1 MDRVTRLAHFVA
13 SDPQNLPL
21 ACDFVDA
28 VIAEG
33 RWDDSRSL
41 VDSLRETHGAQ
52 QEFLRRVARFDL
64 LTGRLELARAANC
77 ELLARDPA
85 DPVARHDLAFLELSV
100 GNPQAAEQL
109 LADGQGAM
117 RGTPELA
124 VLWARVAYL
133 QRQPAE
139 ALTRLRLVND
149 GAERPSALALEALI
163 RWDEGENAAA
173 LALAQRALQR
183 SPRET
188 DALLVAASAALVER
202 DGRQA
207 LAFISP
213 LVASQPQHGRA
224 LSVFGQALLLVGDM
238 GGAREA
244 LARAVQFMPD
254 HIGTWHV
261 LAWIHLLAG
270 EVAEAHAAYEAAY
283 AIDRNFGETHGGL
296 GLVHVLRG
304 ENEEAQ
310 AAIRR
315 AQRLDP
321 NSATA
326 MFARYLLEAGTSGTS
341 STGLIAAM
349 RGLPEL
355 AGMDP
360 EAVLLSLRTLM
371 TQGGRS

>member
-28 VIAEG
+28 VIADG
-33 RWDDSRSL
+33 RWDEPL
-41 VDSLRETHGAQ
+41 PVLEALRAAHGGQ
-52 QEFLRRVARFDL
+52 LDFLRRIARLDL
-64 LTGRLELARAANC
+64 LSGHHDLARASYRA
-77 ELLARDPA
+77 LLALDPA
-85 DPVARHDLAFLELSV
+85 DAVARHDLAFLELSA
-100 GNPQAAEQL
+100 GDAQAAEQL
-109 LADGQGAM
+109 LSEGQGAFS
-117 RGTPELA
+117 GTPELA

-133 QRQPAE
+133 QRKPAE
-139 ALTRLRLVND
+139 ALTRLRLMDD
-149 GAERPSALALEALI
+149 GAERPSALALESLM

-173 LALAQRALQR
+173 IELAQRALQLN
-183 SPRET
+183 PRET
-188 DALLVAASAALVER
+188 DAVLVAASAALVER

-213 LVASQPQHGRA
+213 LLASQPRHGRA

-238 GGAREA
+238 AGAREA
-244 LARAVQFMPD
+244 LTRAVQFMPD

-261 LAWIHLLAG
+261 LAWVHLLAG
-270 EVAEAHAAYEAAY
+270 EVGEAHAAYEAAY

-326 MFARYLLEAGTSGTS
+326 MFARYLLDAGASGAS
-341 STGLIAAM
+341 SAGLIAAM

-355 AGMDP
+355 AGMEP
-360 EAVLLSLRTLM
+360 GAVLQGLRTLM

>member
-1 MDRVTRLAHFVA
+1 MDRVARLAHFVA

-28 VIAEG
+28 VIAEK
-33 RWDDSRSL
+33 RWDEPFAAL
-41 VDSLRETHGAQ
+41 EGLRATHGNQAD
-52 QEFLRRVARFDL
+52 FLRRIARLDL
-64 LTGRLELARAANC
+64 LTGRVDLARASYRA
-77 ELLARDPA
+77 LLAHDPA
-85 DPVARHDLAFLELSV
+85 DAVARHDLAFLELSA
-100 GNPQAAEQL
+100 GNAQAAERL
-109 LADGQGAM
+109 LADGQGTM
-117 RGTPELA
+117 RGTPELS

-133 QRQPAE
+133 QRQPVE
-139 ALTRLRLVND
+139 ALARLRLVSE
-149 GAERPSALALEALI
+149 GAQLPSAQALEALI
-163 RWDEGENAAA
+163 RWDEGENAAGVA
-173 LALAQRALQR
+173 LAERALQR
-183 SPRET
+183 NPRET
-188 DALLVAASAALVER
+188 DALLVMASAALVDR

-213 LVASQPQHGRA
+213 LVASQPRHGRA
-224 LSVFGQALLLVGDM
+224 LSVFGQALLLIGDTA
-238 GGAREA
+238 GAREA
-244 LARAVQFMPD
+244 LTRAVQFMPD

-326 MFARYLLEAGTSGTS
+326 MFARYLLDAGASNTASA
-341 STGLIAAM
+341 GLIAAM

-355 AGMDP
+355 AGMEP
-360 EAVLLSLRTLM
+360 EAVLQSLRTLM